1 MTEATTSIQ
10 FVDSALL
17 PRLQNAAQS
26 DSQVKYSP
34 ADNVPPNPAR
44 LTLDYDS
51 METPKGKLKA
61 AVFVQSSGKT
71 IGIFASG
78 RGGVG
83 KTCALRGLTTDPDVK
98 EKFLD
103 GTLYVPLGN
112 DATEATVIKGVETI
126 VDLTGNGRLAQRLRS
141 LKSVEEAT
149 NKAAIWFKG
158 RKCLFLID
166 DIW

>member
-51 METPKGKLKA
+51 METPEGKLKA
-61 AVFVQSSGKT
+61 AVFAQSSGKT

-83 KTCALRGLTTDPDVK
+83 KTCALRGLTTDPDV
-98 EKFLD
+98 
-103 GTLYVPLGN
+103 
-112 DATEATVIKGVETI
+112 
-126 VDLTGNGRLAQRLRS
+126 
-141 LKSVEEAT
+141 
-149 NKAAIWFKG
+149 
-158 RKCLFLID
+158 
-166 DIW
+166 